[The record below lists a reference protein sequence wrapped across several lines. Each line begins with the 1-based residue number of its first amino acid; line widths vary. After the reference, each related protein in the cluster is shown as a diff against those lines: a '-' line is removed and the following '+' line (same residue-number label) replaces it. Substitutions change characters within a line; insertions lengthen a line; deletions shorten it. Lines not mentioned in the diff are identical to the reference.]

1 MKTLPLILLG
11 FLCTFSLVA
20 NGRDGKHKLTPEQQA
35 LRKEIIE
42 KYDTDKNGKLD
53 RKERA
58 SISKEDKKRLR
69 KAGFHHKLRHRN
81 RKGV

>member
-1 MKTLPLILLG
+1 MSV
-11 FLCTFSLVA
+11 LCTFSLVA
-20 NGRDGKHKLTPEQQA
+20 NGYEGKHKLTPEPKA

-58 SISKEDKKRLR
+58 SISKQDKKRLR

-81 RKGV
+81 KKGA